1 MSFPIV
7 GPFSLHYFGS
17 GKGNI
22 RDKIPLNEWWRKK
35 SVVEQE
41 YLSGSLLF
49 GTNARK
55 RQNNACQLQ
64 TRPKIIHN
72 FYETCILDIFQMC
85 VVVSNA
91 ILRLFIILRKKS
103 RIRLINFVHQ

>member
-1 MSFPIV
+1 MKIVIKFNANTTLVVFDFEGFPIV

-22 RDKIPLNEWWRKK
+22 RDKIPLNEWWRKQ

-64 TRPKIIHN
+64 TRPKIIHH
-72 FYETCILDIFQMC
+72 FDKTCILDIFQKC
-85 VVVSNA
+85 VS
-91 ILRLFIILRKKS
+91 
-103 RIRLINFVHQ
+103 

>member
-41 YLSGSLLF
+41 YLSAQTVVWYQRSKETKQCLSVTDKTQANSQF
-49 GTNARK
+49 
-55 RQNNACQLQ
+55 RQNVHFGYF
-64 TRPKIIHN
+64 PKV
-72 FYETCILDIFQMC
+72 C
-85 VVVSNA
+85 
-91 ILRLFIILRKKS
+91 
-103 RIRLINFVHQ
+103 RIV

>member
-35 SVVEQE
+35 KSVVEQE
-41 YLSGSLLF
+41 YLSAQTVVWYQRSKETKQCLSVTDKTQDNSQF
-49 GTNARK
+49 
-55 RQNNACQLQ
+55 RQN
-64 TRPKIIHN
+64 
-72 FYETCILDIFQMC
+72 
-85 VVVSNA
+85 
-91 ILRLFIILRKKS
+91 
-103 RIRLINFVHQ
+103 VHFGYFPNVCYSV